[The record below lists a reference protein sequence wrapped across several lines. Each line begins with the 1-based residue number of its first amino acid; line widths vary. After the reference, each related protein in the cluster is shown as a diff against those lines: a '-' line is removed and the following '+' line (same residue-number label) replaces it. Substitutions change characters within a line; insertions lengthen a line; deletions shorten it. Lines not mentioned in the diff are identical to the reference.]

1 MSTKKPN
8 KTPILFKCE
17 KCNFNTCNKKDFNRH
32 LSTLKHKI
40 LQNTTQISPKNEN
53 CDVKVYLC
61 GCGKKYKHHSSL
73 WTHKKKCS
81 FFIEKSSIDK
91 NIKNENEIAIYK
103 NSENRKD
110 VKNNEDNEEREELR
124 DLVCK
129 LITENNEIRKSLMK
143 EHSEL
148 IKENKILRD
157 QISELIPKVGNN
169 NNNTHNNKFNI
180 QVFLNE
186 KCRDAV
192 NMSDFIKSIQVS
204 LHQLDFTKEN
214 GLADGLSK
222 TIIDNMNKLS
232 LYERPLHCTDIKRE
246 TLYIKDDDVWE
257 KDQTREKI
265 KNVIKTASSKNYSA
279 LQEWRDEN
287 PEFMDHED
295 KTDYFTQTI
304 ITLGNSS
311 ETVDDKIIKNI
322 CKETY
327 VKEISN

>member
-8 KTPILFKCE
+8 KTPFLFNCE
-17 KCNFNTCNKKDFNRH
+17 KCNFNTSNKKDFNRH
-32 LSTLKHKI
+32 LSTSKHKI

-73 WTHKKKCS
+73 WTHKKKCI
-81 FFIEKSSIDK
+81 FIIENSSIDK
-91 NIKNENEIAIYK
+91 NIKNEIAVYK
-103 NSENRKD
+103 NSANRKD
-110 VKNNEDNEEREELR
+110 VKNNEDYEEREELR

-169 NNNTHNNKFNI
+169 NNTHNNKFNI

-204 LHQLDFTKEN
+204 LQQLDFTKEN

-232 LYERPLHCTDIKRE
+232 LYERPLHCTDVKRE

-311 ETVDDKIIKNI
+311 DTIDDKVIKNI

-327 VKEISN
+327 VKEISD

>member
-81 FFIEKSSIDK
+81 FFIENSSIDK

-157 QISELIPKVGNN
+157 QISELIPKIGN

-204 LHQLDFTKEN
+204 LQQLDFTKEN

-232 LYERPLHCTDIKRE
+232 LYERPLHCTDVKRE